1 MKNFRYP
8 TKVLKLNHILI
19 LIFALFVIDQAYCQV
34 QNDEPLVAISLTKVK
49 VLYLGIDNPVK
60 IAASGYAS
68 SELVASVEKN
78 GMLEGADG
86 EYIIRPDRPG
96 KLTVVV
102 KAGGKVLDRV
112 VYQVKLVPD
121 LNAAIN
127 TGSIDI
133 PNYKQGGTI
142 SIEDL
147 LKNNRLEAVIPNFSF
162 DLPMEISSFSLVK
175 ETNGEEESIPSR
187 SNQLTDEQK
196 ELISELSS
204 GDNVYF
210 KNIHVNVPGD
220 KNMPLTDL
228 EFIIKEY

>member
-142 SIEDL
+142 SKEDL

-175 ETNGEEESIPSR
+175 ETNGEE
-187 SNQLTDEQK
+187 
-196 ELISELSS
+196 
-204 GDNVYF
+204 
-210 KNIHVNVPGD
+210 
-220 KNMPLTDL
+220 
-228 EFIIKEY
+228 